1 MAKALLT
8 DAQVRGLKAET
19 GKQVEQGD
27 TVVPGLRVRVSGKS
41 KTWVLRQRAGGKVRT
56 ITIGPFGDA
65 KGQFTLAAART
76 KAIALKDEIDKGAV
90 PLPTINRPRG
100 NAGTR
105 VRDAIDSFMAI
116 YCVEKEV
123 KRPESYRWMF
133 DKYVVDQL
141 GDWKIAA
148 VKRPDL
154 RDFLEGLRDDHGM
167 TTARRVGGLVKL
179 LFKFAASRDLIEADP
194 ASALDLPGKEVV
206 RRHTLKDHEI
216 RALWRATDPSTR
228 TDERNLAGRLKSH
241 PSMFPWGAYFRLLV
255 LLGQRRGE
263 VANMRWASL
272 DLDKGVWMLEA
283 DETKA
288 DRAHVVPL
296 PAPAVA
302 LLKDLPRLSMVD
314 EKGDTVPSPWV
325 LTTNGRAPISDFS
338 KPKKWLDE
346 TMLRLLRQDGEVL
359 APWRVHDIR
368 RSVSTNLAALGVEPF
383 VRRRVLNHSLEGVDA
398 VYDQWDYLER
408 KRAALDLWAKR
419 LAEIVD
425 GKPAGDNV
433 VQMRVGE

>member
-1 MAKALLT
+1 MEKALLT
-8 DAQVRGLKAET
+8 DSKVRGLKAPT

-27 TVVPGLRVRVSGKS
+27 TVVPGLRMRVSGKA

-56 ITIGPFGDA
+56 ITIGPFGDE

-76 KAIALKDEIDKGAV
+76 RAIALKDEIDKGAV
-90 PLPTINRPRG
+90 PLPASNRPRG

-105 VRDAIDSFMAI
+105 VRDVIDTFMAI
-116 YCVEKEV
+116 YCIEKEV
-123 KRPESYRWMF
+123 KRPESYHWMF
-133 DKYVVDQL
+133 RKYVL
-141 GDWKIAA
+141 GHFGDWEIAA

-154 RDFLEGLRDDHGM
+154 REFLEGLRDNHGM

-179 LFKFAASRDLIEADP
+179 LFKFAASRDVIEADP

-206 RRHTLKDHEI
+206 RKHTLKDHEI
-216 RALWRATDPSTR
+216 RALWRATDPNTR
-228 TDERNLAGRLKSH
+228 TDERNRAGRLKPH
-241 PSMFPWGAYFRLLV
+241 PSMFPWGAYFRLLL

-272 DLDKGVWMLEA
+272 DLEKGVWTLDA

-296 PAPAVA
+296 SAPAVE
-302 LLKDLPRLSMVD
+302 LLKALPRLSVAD
-314 EKGDTVPSPWV
+314 ENGDTVPSPWV

-346 TMLRLLRQDGEVL
+346 TMLRLLREDGETL

-398 VYDQWDYLER
+398 VYDQWDYLEP
-408 KRAALDLWAKR
+408 KRRALDLWAV
-419 LAEIVD
+419 EIRRITEGED
-425 GKPAGDNV
+425 HGNV
-433 VQMRVGE
+433 ISIRG